1 MSNLAAGFTLRMRKR
16 AVDSEGEATSIYGGK
31 GSRRS
36 PLNEGGQKD
45 WAIILVDS
53 PD

>member
-16 AVDSEGEATSIYGGK
+16 AVGSKGEATSIYGGK
-31 GSRRS
+31 GSKRS
-36 PLNEGGQKD
+36 PLNDGVQKG
-45 WAIILVDS
+45 WAIISVDS